1 MQARG
6 GRGGRNNEG
15 QSCGQLCRGVVASA
29 VSLVVGKRWEQETP
43 AAKRESPA
51 RGWPCPITRHL
62 SRPGRTSQMAFKAHL
77 PGEAPLHPWKAGPVP
92 SPDPAPSSKCKA
104 QPLLLLPFQLPKLQ
118 SLLFSVRCFLSFQ
131 SSSSLSLKIVY
142 VNSPQYRC
150 PDIAGLRA
158 WESTHREMNSPEEG
172 AQSQPQ
178 PAWGSGDD
186 RS

>member
-1 MQARG
+1 MKGRAVDSSAEGWWHQQCHWLWVKG
-6 GRGGRNNEG
+6 GNRRLLN
-15 QSCGQLCRGVVASA
+15 
-29 VSLVVGKRWEQETP
+29 VSP
-43 AAKRESPA
+43 PA

-62 SRPGRTSQMAFKAHL
+62 SRPGRTSQMALKAHL

-92 SPDPAPSSKCKA
+92 SPDPAPPFKCKV

-158 WESTHREMNSPEEG
+158 GLGTYPQGNE
-172 AQSQPQ
+172 QSRGRGTK
-178 PAWGSGDD
+178 PAAASVGVWG
-186 RS
+186 